1 MRMWM
6 VPPSKMC
13 RKHLL
18 GEHVELHMI
27 AACLRLGKSIRGY
40 VETGLIE
47 TAKIADRHAE
57 LASEMARRGYNHKSP
72 ITMPADVRRE
82 GRVSVHESARELS
95 RRCPECRA
103 MMEVGK

>member
-1 MRMWM
+1 MMDSMATSNTIREKTNKERSMRMWM

-40 VETGLIE
+40 VETGLI
-47 TAKIADRHAE
+47 
-57 LASEMARRGYNHKSP
+57 
-72 ITMPADVRRE
+72 
-82 GRVSVHESARELS
+82 
-95 RRCPECRA
+95 
-103 MMEVGK
+103 